1 MAAVVL
7 LGIWLAEV
15 ANLPGGAGRG
25 NLLVLGGPVIV
36 VALISLAANARLIL
50 STRAGRAEVST
61 VLARALGY
69 RRIMAMW
76 ILAPLSWLAYATPGQ
91 VWTRDVWF

>member
-36 VALISLAANARLIL
+36 VALISLTANAHLIF

-61 VLARALGY
+61 VLARAPGY

-76 ILAPLSWLAYATPGQ
+76 ILAPLS
-91 VWTRDVWF
+91 